1 MNRPCET
8 ESDEMI
14 QFEGSINSQ
23 SVLEALGNFEASL
36 GDFSGAFGSISDD
49 FGGMVREQFAT
60 QGEAGGTPWAGLAP
74 ATLRRKKGGG
84 GILDGTGALLD
95 SLADPQSP
103 DHVASRDKLSLT
115 LGTDLPYAMFQQTG
129 AGWGLGQTSLP
140 PGPRHGHGVPMRPLP
155 VLTSDYRDRWV
166 GFVLQQIQ
174 ANVRT
179 LGAPEL
185 GGVAQG

>member
-1 MNRPCET
+1 MGAFSGT
-8 ESDEMI
+8 
-14 QFEGSINSQ
+14 INSQ
-23 SVLEALGNFEASL
+23 GVLKALGNLEASL

-49 FGGMVREQFAT
+49 FGGMVSEQFAT

-84 GILDGTGALLD
+84 ILDDMGALLE

-103 DHVASRDKLSLT
+103 DHVASRGKLSLT
-115 LGTDLPYAMFQQTG
+115 LGTDLPYAMFQQMG

-140 PGPRHGHGVPMRPLP
+140 PGPRHGYGVPMRPLL

-174 ANVRT
+174 ANART
-179 LGAPEL
+179 LGAAEL